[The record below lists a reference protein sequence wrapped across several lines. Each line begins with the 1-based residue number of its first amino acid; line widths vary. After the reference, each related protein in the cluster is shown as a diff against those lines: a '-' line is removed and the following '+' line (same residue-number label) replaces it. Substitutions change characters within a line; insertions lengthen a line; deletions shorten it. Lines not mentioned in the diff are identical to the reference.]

1 MCLVVRQDGK
11 SRFSVPKGDSQ
22 QDKIQRA
29 PEVEVVLSDVSET
42 MSRWGEASIKSALLD
57 VFIVA
62 VDVFDLICVLCL
74 FTERLQMSLHV
85 RVPPEAAAAG
95 LRGPEQV
102 HGLFLR
108 VSSLMK
114 KKEKHVC
121 GVCYASEFTLV
132 SCFSQ
137 WVQKWVPGA
146 AQETFRWVLILSHHP
161 DVCPTTA
168 AAASGN

>member
-1 MCLVVRQDGK
+1 
-11 SRFSVPKGDSQ
+11 
-22 QDKIQRA
+22 
-29 PEVEVVLSDVSET
+29 
-42 MSRWGEASIKSALLD
+42 MS
-57 VFIVA
+57 IVA

-114 KKEKHVC
+114 KKEKHVH
-121 GVCYASEFTLV
+121 GVFYTSRFYSCLLFLTV
-132 SCFSQ
+132 SSKMSSWSCSGDVSVSPDSLTSSRCF
-137 WVQKWVPGA
+137 VQ
-146 AQETFRWVLILSHHP
+146 QQQQQHLETSLIHVIVIFHLQGP
-161 DVCPTTA
+161 NVCTTTSSTMNTSA
-168 AAASGN
+168 TESTST